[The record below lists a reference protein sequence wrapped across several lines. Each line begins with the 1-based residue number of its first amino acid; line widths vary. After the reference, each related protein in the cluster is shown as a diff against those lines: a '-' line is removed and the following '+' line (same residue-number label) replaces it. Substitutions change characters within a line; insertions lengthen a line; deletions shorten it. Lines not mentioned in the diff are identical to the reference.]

1 MMVSLTAA
9 FRVCA
14 ATAPMFCIKAPTLVG
29 SWAQQKSGLTSVRE
43 N

>member
-29 SWAQQKSGLTSVRE
+29 SLGPTNIRAKE
-43 N
+43 CA